1 MSGLGLW
8 RKSSYSRPATGM
20 SQLKLLED
28 LIALARTGSFVQA
41 AESRHVTHPAFG
53 RRIRSLE
60 SWAGVPL
67 VDRRRSPV
75 QLTAEG
81 EILLTTASQV
91 VEQLQRVRQQISGV
105 EGESTRCV
113 RIATG
118 RSLAA
123 TLVADW
129 LGRLHKRRRPVLG
142 PTDRIEVTTGRMAD
156 MSAML
161 ATGQADLL
169 CCYEHPALSIPLQS
183 GSYRYMT
190 LATDRLVPVTQALT
204 RGRPRHV
211 LENAGVSV
219 PLITYRGGLAM
230 ARIVGDRLESMP
242 YPLVPSMNCDSL
254 DAARGAVLHGLGVAW
269 LPWSMVAGDCRRG
282 TLVAVGGASDHISF
296 EVRLYRPRARLA
308 PLAEAVWAATAGK
321 QATN

>member
-1 MSGLGLW
+1 M
-8 RKSSYSRPATGM
+8 P
-20 SQLKLLED
+20 QLKLLED
-28 LIALARTGSFVQA
+28 FIMLARTGSFVQA
-41 AESRHVTHPAFG
+41 AELRHVTHPAFG
-53 RRIRSLE
+53 RRIRALE

-75 QLTAEG
+75 VLTPEG

-91 VEQLQRVRQQISGV
+91 AEQLQRVRQQISGAD
-105 EGESTRCV
+105 GDGTSCI

-129 LGRLHKRRRPVLG
+129 LGRLRKSRRPVLAA
-142 PTDRIEVTTGRMAD
+142 TDRIEVTTGRMAD
-156 MSAML
+156 MSALL
-161 ATGQADLL
+161 ANGQADLL

-190 LATDRLVPVTQALT
+190 LATDRLVPVTQALS

-211 LENAGVSV
+211 LENSGASV

-254 DAARGAVLHGLGVAW
+254 DAARGAVMHGLGVAW

-282 TLVAVGGASDHISF
+282 TLLALGGASDHISF

-321 QATN
+321 HGTN

>member
-1 MSGLGLW
+1 
-8 RKSSYSRPATGM
+8 M
-20 SQLKLLED
+20 SQLKQLED
-28 LIALARTGSFVQA
+28 LITLARTGSFVQA
-41 AESRHVTHPAFG
+41 AELRHVTHPAFG
-53 RRIRSLE
+53 RRIRALE
-60 SWAGVPL
+60 SWAGAEL

-75 QLTAEG
+75 VLTPEG

-91 VEQLQRVRQQISGV
+91 VEQLQRVRQQISGAD
-105 EGESTRCV
+105 GDNTRCV

-118 RSLAA
+118 RSLAG

-129 LGRLHKRRRPVLG
+129 LGRLRKSRRPVLA

-161 ATGQADLL
+161 ANGQADML
-169 CCYEHPALSIPLQS
+169 CCYEHPALSTPLQS

-190 LATDRLVPVTQALT
+190 LATDRLVPVTQALS
-204 RGRPRHV
+204 RGRPRHAF
-211 LENAGVSV
+211 ENAGVSI

-282 TLVAVGGASDHISF
+282 AMVAMGGASDHIAF
-296 EVRLYRPRARLA
+296 EVRLYRPRARMT
-308 PLAEAVWAATAGK
+308 PLAEAVWAETADK
-321 QATN
+321 KKTQ